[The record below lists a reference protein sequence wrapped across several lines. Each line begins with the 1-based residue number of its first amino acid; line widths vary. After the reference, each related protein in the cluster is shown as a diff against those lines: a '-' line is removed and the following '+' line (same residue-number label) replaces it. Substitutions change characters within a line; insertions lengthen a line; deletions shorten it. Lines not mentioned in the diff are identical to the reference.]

1 MSKATTHESKLRD
14 AIRRL
19 RALTVEVDRA
29 VTAAAQ
35 VRREVQRTL
44 AVAHSAALAAVKGG

>member
-1 MSKATTHESKLRD
+1 MRKRTTHESKLQD
-14 AIRRL
+14 AIKRL

-29 VTAAAQ
+29 VDAAAR

-44 AVAHSAALAAVKGG
+44 AVAHSAALAAAKSG